1 MKKPEYKVFPHKGN
15 RVLRSKLPV
24 VYVYQVD
31 LYEDEFKIHTEYFY
45 CDQMLNGRD
54 RDYIQEVFLEQYKHF
69 EPPEGEEYHPN
80 MAVLSVCFE
89 SPTMDYIWATFD

>member
-1 MKKPEYKVFPHKGN
+1 MKPIEYKVFPHKWN
-15 RVLRSKLPV
+15 RVLRRQLPA

-31 LYEDEFKIHTEYFY
+31 LYEDEFKVRTEYFY

-54 RDYIQEVFLEQYKHF
+54 RNYIQDVFLEQYKHF
-69 EPPEGEEYHPN
+69 ELPEGEEYHPN
-80 MAVLSVCFE
+80 RAVLSVCFE